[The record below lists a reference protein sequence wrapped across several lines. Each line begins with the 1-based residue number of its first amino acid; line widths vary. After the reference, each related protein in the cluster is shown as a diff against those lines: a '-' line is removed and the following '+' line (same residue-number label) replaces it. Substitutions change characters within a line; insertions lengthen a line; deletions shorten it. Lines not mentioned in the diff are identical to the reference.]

1 MMIWL
6 ERSTQEKQ
14 AQKESEEKQNH
25 THPQGKK
32 AEKQRGWCSH
42 DKIWSVNNEWEC
54 FTEQIK

>member
-14 AQKESEEKQNH
+14 AQKESEEKQKH

-42 DKIWSVNNEWEC
+42 DNMICQE
-54 FTEQIK
+54 

>member
-25 THPQGKK
+25 AQPQGKK

-42 DKIWSVNNEWEC
+42 DNMICQE
-54 FTEQIK
+54 